1 MRSTGQIHTV
11 FYTSKLTQKYTHFAE
26 KKRFAIRA
34 IVQNKGEICLDLA
47 LTAW

>member
-1 MRSTGQIHTV
+1 MHSTGQVHTV
-11 FYTSKLTQKYTHFAE
+11 FGTSKLTEKIHALCR

-34 IVQNKGEICLDLA
+34 IVQNKGEICIDLA